1 MRLLLLLALPHALAL
16 RTAGA
21 GAAGSRPTEA
31 SKAAVLVEGMMQRQ
45 ERLRECT
52 RCWLP
57 LDLCLCAD
65 GRIQTGVTSRVDVV
79 VAMHYKEYGKK
90 KNTAKLLPLALQHG
104 QSAPSA
110 APQLGPCASSGRAWR
125 HWAARYSQEEAD
137 PLGSQPLP
145 RVLERATSK
154 VADFTAFDHPGVI
167 ATAWNPNE
175 MHVASASTAG
185 QILMHR

>member
-31 SKAAVLVEGMMQRQ
+31 SKATVLVEGVMQRQERLREFNRAYLTLHPHPHPHPNPNPNPNPSPALSLRQ

-65 GRIQTGVTSRVDVV
+65 GRIQTGVTSRV
-79 VAMHYKEYGKK
+79 
-90 KNTAKLLPLALQHG
+90 
-104 QSAPSA
+104 
-110 APQLGPCASSGRAWR
+110 
-125 HWAARYSQEEAD
+125 
-137 PLGSQPLP
+137 
-145 RVLERATSK
+145 
-154 VADFTAFDHPGVI
+154 
-167 ATAWNPNE
+167 
-175 MHVASASTAG
+175 
-185 QILMHR
+185 

>member
-1 MRLLLLLALPHALAL
+1 MYQQTGNLADLGRVVLVDVFARRAPPGLAMRLLLLLALPHALAL

-65 GRIQTGVTSRVDVV
+65 GRIQTGETSRV
-79 VAMHYKEYGKK
+79 
-90 KNTAKLLPLALQHG
+90 
-104 QSAPSA
+104 
-110 APQLGPCASSGRAWR
+110 
-125 HWAARYSQEEAD
+125 
-137 PLGSQPLP
+137 
-145 RVLERATSK
+145 
-154 VADFTAFDHPGVI
+154 
-167 ATAWNPNE
+167 
-175 MHVASASTAG
+175 
-185 QILMHR
+185 